1 MIVAIAVTTLGL
13 VATLLRNNSAFPLLP
28 NPLVSVALLVVGTSA
43 VISILMPYAA
53 ESFQVRQ
60 RGRATGWIAGCSKVG
75 GVLAQ
80 LFAAFSLVPAFGLA
94 AGAVALPTLASLLL
108 IAAFGNE
115 TRGRD
120 LRDLESEVTAAALP

>member
-1 MIVAIAVTTLGL
+1 
-13 VATLLRNNSAFPLLP
+13 
-28 NPLVSVALLVVGTSA
+28 

-53 ESFQVRQ
+53 ESFPVRL

-75 GVLAQ
+75 GVMAQ
-80 LFAAFSLVPAFGLA
+80 SLAAFSLVPAFGLA

-108 IAAFGNE
+108 IAAFGHE

-120 LRDLESEVTAAALP
+120 LRDLESEVKAAAAP